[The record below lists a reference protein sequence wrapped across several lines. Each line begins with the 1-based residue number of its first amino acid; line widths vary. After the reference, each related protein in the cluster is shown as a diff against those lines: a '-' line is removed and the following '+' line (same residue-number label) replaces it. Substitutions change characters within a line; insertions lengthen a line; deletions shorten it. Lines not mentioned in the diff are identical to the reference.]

1 MRIIRR
7 LNPRNLRI
15 RDRLSVAAIAL
26 FILSAPAVTP
36 RLHAADEIEYFAYLR
51 SVWFDGDLSF
61 DNEYRYFYDR
71 GIARAWGFETTF
83 LGQTTATGLR
93 PNYAPIGTAL
103 LWAPFYAVADLATR
117 IAAAAGA
124 TVAVDGYSRPYLVA
138 ITYASAIYG
147 FFAVLISAVVIR
159 TVVGSGRVAALAVC
173 AGTPLI
179 FYMYVAPGFS
189 HACSAFAVAAFV
201 LVWLRVRSQWTLGG
215 VMALGAMAA
224 LMGMVREQDVFLAI
238 GPAIDYAAA
247 IVRASRH
254 GFDRARPLI
263 GKAVGGIVAFCIC
276 YIPQAAAYLILN
288 GRIGPDPMV
297 EQKMFWSSPHAL
309 RVLFS
314 LNHGVVFWTP
324 LFVLAIAGL
333 IRLAAGRQYEHRP
346 DTSPDAR
353 WIGLLMLLMVV
364 SQIYVSGSV
373 NTWSAA
379 GSFGQRRLIGLTVLL
394 SVGLAVVLRSR
405 VTGATALALPLLVV
419 ACVWWNLGLIAQFGS
434 GTMDRQRLELSRNAY
449 NNFVL
454 IPRSLPGLTY
464 RYLFD
469 RSSFYKSVRTD
480 IAP

>member
-7 LNPRNLRI
+7 LNPRNFGI
-15 RDRLSVAAIAL
+15 RDRLFVGAIAL
-26 FILSAPAVTP
+26 FVLSTPAITP

-71 GIARAWGFETTF
+71 GIAREWGFEKTF

-93 PNYAPIGTAL
+93 PNYAPVGTAL
-103 LWAPFYAVADLATR
+103 LWAPFYAIADLATR
-117 IAAAAGA
+117 AAATAGA
-124 TVAVDGYSRPYLVA
+124 TVAADGYSRPYVVA

-147 FFAVLISAVVIR
+147 FLAVVISVVVIR
-159 TVVGSGRVAALAVC
+159 TVLGGGRVAALAVC

-201 LVWLRVRSQWTLGG
+201 LVWLRVRRQWTTRG

-238 GPAIDYAAA
+238 GPAVDYGATM
-247 IVRASRH
+247 VRARR
-254 GFDRARPLI
+254 GGRDGVRPLI
-263 GKAVGGIVAFCIC
+263 GKALAGIIAFSIC
-276 YIPQAAAYLILN
+276 YAPQAAAYVILN
-288 GRIGPDPMV
+288 GRLAPDPLI

-314 LNHGVVFWTP
+314 PNHGVVFWTP
-324 LFVLAIAGL
+324 LFVVAVVGL
-333 IRLAAGRQYEHRP
+333 ILLAAGRTTGNRSEMA
-346 DTSPDAR
+346 PDAK
-353 WIGLLMLLMVV
+353 WIGLLMLVMVA

-379 GSFGQRRLIGLTVLL
+379 GSFGQRRLIGLTVFL
-394 SVGLAVVLRSR
+394 SVGVAMVLRSR
-405 VTGATALALPLLVV
+405 PTGATSPALPLLVV
-419 ACVWWNLGLIAQFGS
+419 ACIWWNLGLIAQFGS
-434 GTMDRQRLELSRNAY
+434 GTMNRQRLELSRNTY
-449 NNFVL
+449 NNFVV

-469 RSSFYKSVRTD
+469 RSSFYKSARTG
-480 IAP
+480 IGP

>member
-15 RDRLSVAAIAL
+15 RDRLFAGAIAL
-26 FILSAPAVTP
+26 FLLSAPAITP

-71 GIARAWGFETTF
+71 GIARAWGFDKTF

-93 PNYAPIGTAL
+93 PNYAPVGTSL
-103 LWAPFYAVADLATR
+103 LWAPFYAIADVGTR
-117 IAAAAGA
+117 IASAAGA
-124 TVAVDGYSRPYLVA
+124 TMPADGFSRPYLVA

-147 FFAVLISAVVIR
+147 FLAVLISVGVIR
-159 TVVGSGRVAALAVC
+159 TVLGTGRVAALAVC

-201 LVWLRVRSQWTLGG
+201 FVWLRVRDQWTLGG
-215 VMALGAMAA
+215 VMALGGMAA

-238 GPAIDYAAA
+238 GPVVDYSAT
-247 IVRASRH
+247 IVRAGRD
-254 GFDRARPLI
+254 GLRRVRPLI
-263 GKAVGGIVAFCIC
+263 GKALAGVLAFCIC
-276 YIPQAAAYLILN
+276 FVPQAAAYLILN
-288 GRIGPDPMV
+288 GRIAPDPAI

-314 LNHGVVFWTP
+314 PNHGVIFWTP
-324 LFVLAIAGL
+324 LFVLAVVGL
-333 IRLAAGRQYEHRP
+333 IRLAAGRNAGDRP
-346 DTSPDAR
+346 VSAQDAQ
-353 WIGLLMLLMVV
+353 WIGLLMLVMVA

-379 GSFGQRRLIGLTVLL
+379 GSFGQRRLIGLTVFL
-394 SVGLAVVLRSR
+394 SVGLAVLFRSR
-405 VTGATALALPLLVV
+405 PVGATSLALPLLVV
-419 ACVWWNLGLIAQFGS
+419 ACIWWNLGLIAQFGS
-434 GTMDRQRLELSRNAY
+434 GTMNRQRLELARNAY

-469 RSSFYKSVRTD
+469 RASFYKSARTD
-480 IAP
+480 LAP

>member
-15 RDRLSVAAIAL
+15 RDRWFAGAIAL
-26 FILSAPAVTP
+26 FLLSVPAVTP
-36 RLHAADEIEYFAYLR
+36 RLHASDEIEYFAYLR

-71 GIARAWGFETTF
+71 GTARAWGFEKTF

-103 LWAPFYAVADLATR
+103 LWAPFYAIADLGTR
-117 IAAAAGA
+117 IAAAAGS
-124 TVAVDGYSRPYLVA
+124 TVPVDGYSRPYLVA

-147 FFAVLISAVVIR
+147 FLAVLISVVVIR
-159 TVVGSGRVAALAVC
+159 TVLGAGRVAALAVC

-201 LVWLRVRSQWTLGG
+201 LVWLRVRRDWTVGG
-215 VMALGAMAA
+215 IMALGAMAA
-224 LMGMVREQDVFLAI
+224 LMGMVREQDVFLAA
-238 GPAIDYAAA
+238 GPAIDYGATMM
-247 IVRASRH
+247 RASRD
-254 GFDRARPLI
+254 GLDGVRPLI
-263 GKAVGGIVAFCIC
+263 GKAFAGIIAFVIC
-276 YIPQAAAYLILN
+276 YIPQAAAYVILN
-288 GRIGPDPMV
+288 GRIAPDPAI

-314 LNHGVVFWTP
+314 PSHGVVFWTP
-324 LFVLAIAGL
+324 LFVLAVVGL
-333 IRLAAGRQYEHRP
+333 ILLAAGRDAGNRP
-346 DTSPDAR
+346 ETGSDAR
-353 WIGLLMLLMVV
+353 WIGLVMLVMVA

-379 GSFGQRRLIGLTVLL
+379 GSFGQRRLVGLTVFL
-394 SVGLAVVLRSR
+394 SVGLAVLLRNR
-405 VTGATALALPLLVV
+405 PTGAASLALPLLVI

-434 GTMDRQRLELSRNAY
+434 GTMNRQRLELSRNTY

-464 RYLFD
+464 RYLFH
-469 RSSFYKSVRTD
+469 RSSFYKSARTD

>member
-7 LNPRNLRI
+7 LNPRNFGI
-15 RDRLSVAAIAL
+15 RDRLFSGAIAL
-26 FILSAPAVTP
+26 FLLSTPAITP

-71 GIARAWGFETTF
+71 GIARAWGFEKTF

-93 PNYAPIGTAL
+93 PNYAPVGTAL
-103 LWAPFYAVADLATR
+103 LWAPFYAIADLATR
-117 IAAAAGA
+117 AAAAAGA
-124 TVAVDGYSRPYLVA
+124 TVTADGYSRPYVVA

-147 FFAVLISAVVIR
+147 FLAVVISVVVIR
-159 TVVGSGRVAALAVC
+159 TVLGGGRVAALAVC

-201 LVWLRVRSQWTLGG
+201 LVWLRVRRQWTTRG
-215 VMALGAMAA
+215 VMTLGAMAA

-238 GPAIDYAAA
+238 GPAVDYGATMVHASRDGRDR
-247 IVRASRH
+247 VRA
-254 GFDRARPLI
+254 LI
-263 GKAVGGIVAFCIC
+263 GKALAGIIAFCIC
-276 YIPQAAAYLILN
+276 YAPQAAAYVILN
-288 GRIGPDPMV
+288 GRLAPDPMI

-314 LNHGVVFWTP
+314 PNHGVVFWTP
-324 LFVLAIAGL
+324 LFVVAVIGL
-333 IRLAAGRQYEHRP
+333 ILLAAGRTAGNRS
-346 DTSPDAR
+346 DMAPDAK
-353 WIGLLMLLMVV
+353 WIGLLMLVMVA

-379 GSFGQRRLIGLTVLL
+379 GSFGQRRLIGLTVFL
-394 SVGLAVVLRSR
+394 SVGVAVVLRSR
-405 VTGATALALPLLVV
+405 PTGAWPALPLLVI
-419 ACVWWNLGLIAQFGS
+419 ACTWWNLGLIAQFGS
-434 GTMDRQRLELSRNAY
+434 GTMNRQRLELSRNTY
-449 NNFVL
+449 NNFVV
-454 IPRSLPGLTY
+454 IPRSLPALTY

-469 RSSFYKSVRTD
+469 RSSFYKSARTG
-480 IAP
+480 IGP